1 MRITQIMAYY
11 DNPTMLKRQLENI
24 ASYSQELKDRLELI
38 IVDDCSPRW
47 PATIEVDAGIPI
59 QLFRTKVDI
68 PWNQD
73 FCRNLG
79 AMKAKT
85 DWLLLT
91 DIDHLVPEDTM
102 ANLFRKKDFK
112 LNFAYKFERVSA
124 PEMQPYKPHPNS
136 WFMTRNF
143 YWIVG
148 GYDER
153 FAGYYGT
160 DGDFRDR
167 INLYTDIIQLPFPLI
182 RVGRETIPDAST
194 TTLVRKKPEDGVAI
208 QRIKGE
214 RGSIHVAPIIM
225 NSPWE
230 EILSPDKEPELL

>member
-24 ASYSQELKDRLELI
+24 ASYSQELKDKLELI
-38 IVDDCSPRW
+38 VVDDCSPRW
-47 PATIEVDAGIPI
+47 PATIEVDCGIPV
-59 QLFRTKVDI
+59 QLFRTLVDI

-79 AMKAKT
+79 AMKAT
-85 DWLLLT
+85 TNWLLLT
-91 DIDHLVPEDTM
+91 DIDHLVPETTIDG
-102 ANLFRKKDFK
+102 LFKKKDLK
-112 LNFAYKFERVSA
+112 LNLVYKFDRVSA
-124 PEMQPYKPHPNS
+124 PDMQPYKPHPNS
-136 WFMTRNF
+136 WFMTRDM
-143 YWIVG
+143 YWNVG

-167 INLYTDIIQLPFPLI
+167 INVYTDIIQLPLPLI
-182 RVGRETIPDAST
+182 RVGREVIPDAST
-194 TTLVRKKPEDGVAI
+194 TTLERKKPEDGQAI

-214 RGSIHVAPIIM
+214 RGNIHVAPVIM
-225 NSPWE
+225 SFPWE
-230 EILSPDKEPELL
+230 EISSPEKEPEFL